1 MQDTHNTW
9 HPSEAEAVVNGDSK
23 SSLPQQQDDSAEH
36 AGGAMGLPSPQ
47 GYTAGGDLLPE
58 QTQQAALTLQGKVSA
73 GPQSIHLNTSMP
85 RTSQNTSMPRTSQT
99 QLPGISSVM
108 PASKPVPLV
117 AATAGQLSGFAAAS
131 PGRQAQEA
139 GESRPAPSEASPG
152 AAEHEQQEPDD
163 AAGMSEDDSDS
174 EDDIQV
180 RPLDKRALLLRNLVG
195 SGAAEDAIESL
206 VASLN
211 Y

>member
-9 HPSEAEAVVNGDSK
+9 HPSEAEAVVNSDSR
-23 SSLPQQQDDSAEH
+23 SLPPQQQHDSAEH
-36 AGGAMGLPSPQ
+36 AGGAMGSPSSQ
-47 GYTAGGDLLPE
+47 GCTAGGDLLPE
-58 QTQQAALTLQGKVSA
+58 QTQQPALKLQGEVSA
-73 GPQSIHLNTSMP
+73 GLQSIHLNTSMP
-85 RTSQNTSMPRTSQT
+85 RTSQM

-108 PASKPVPLV
+108 ATSKPAPLL
-117 AATAGQLSGFAAAS
+117 AATAGQPSGTAAAS

-139 GESRPAPSEASPG
+139 GESMPAPLEASPG
-152 AAEHEQQEPDD
+152 AAEHEQQEPDA
-163 AAGMSEDDSDS
+163 AAGTSEDDPDS

-180 RPLDKRALLLRNLVG
+180 RPLDKRALLLRKLVG

>member
-1 MQDTHNTW
+1 MQETHNTW
-9 HPSEAEAVVNGDSK
+9 HPSKAEAVVNSDSR
-23 SSLPQQQDDSAEH
+23 SSPPQQRHDSAEH
-36 AGGAMGLPSPQ
+36 AGGAMGSPLLH
-47 GYTAGGDLLPE
+47 GYTAGGDLLPG
-58 QTQQAALTLQGKVSA
+58 QTQQPALNLQGKVPA
-73 GPQSIHLNTSMP
+73 GLQSIHLNTSMP
-85 RTSQNTSMPRTSQT
+85 RTSQM
-99 QLPGISSVM
+99 QLPDFLSVM
-108 PASKPVPLV
+108 AASKFAPLV
-117 AATAGQLSGFAAAS
+117 AATAGQPSGTAAAS

-139 GESRPAPSEASPG
+139 GESMPAPSEANPG

>member
-9 HPSEAEAVVNGDSK
+9 HPSEGEAVVNSDSR
-23 SSLPQQQDDSAEH
+23 STPPQQQHDCAEH

-47 GYTAGGDLLPE
+47 GYTASGAGGDLLPE
-58 QTQQAALTLQGKVSA
+58 QTQQTALYLQGKFPA
-73 GPQSIHLNTSMP
+73 GLQSIHLNTSMP
-85 RTSQNTSMPRTSQT
+85 RTSQM
-99 QLPGISSVM
+99 QLSGFSSVM
-108 PASKPVPLV
+108 AASKPAPLV
-117 AATAGQLSGFAAAS
+117 AATAGQPSGNAAPS

-139 GESRPAPSEASPG
+139 GESMPAPSEASPG
-152 AAEHEQQEPDD
+152 AAEQEQQEPDD